1 MGGETELIDAVAP
14 AAGGFYTLT
23 LHNALA
29 NAHAANTAVT
39 NANIVGIDHTVTV
52 EGDPNASPASVPN
65 VEVWS
70 GTTQVVLQNLNV
82 SQLTLVTGSSQ
93 TELANSTVNF
103 VHELGGGTGNGQNV
117 FTGNTVTALGFI
129 SLTGNTP
136 GTATNDKVV
145 DNSLIGGANILLQD
159 DDGALLQGN
168 AFTGQPQNGVALSID
183 DSQHVTV
190 MQNRFALPG
199 GRLNKALRVEFVA
212 QTTNVTILNNVISTN
227 GLGTGIFLNVGNAAD
242 FSALVQ
248 GNDLRGNVIGVDIAG
263 DGSGAGAVDL
273 GGGSA
278 GGLGTSAGG
287 NNFRTYLAANVAN
300 GVFAV
305 YLHNTGAAAAVNAQN
320 DIWSVA
326 DPTTVIKDGT
336 HNTNTANIGAIPGTG
351 SINIGTT
358 QLSADQQF
366 VQTLYNDFLQR
377 SGSVAELNGWV
388 AQFPALGR
396 TGVANAIIRS
406 DEALRRLV
414 DTFYEKFLN
423 RPADSAG
430 ETGWAQFLESGGT
443 EEQLMVDFLSSPEY
457 YAHATALIGSP
468 NPDGNFIET
477 IYEQLLG
484 RPGSAAEISN
494 WLASLPGL
502 NRGGVATFTVN
513 STEARTDAVLQLYMN
528 LLHRT
533 TPPTAAELANWV
545 NSSLDF
551 LSIEVPLAS
560 SAEFY
565 NNG

>member
-1 MGGETELIDAVAP
+1 VGGETEPIDAVAP
-14 AAGGFYTLT
+14 AAGGFYALT
-23 LHNALA
+23 LHNPLA
-29 NAHAANTAVT
+29 NAHVASTAVT
-39 NANIVGIDHTVTV
+39 NANIVGIDNTVTV
-52 EGDPNASPASVPN
+52 EGDPNALPASVPN
-65 VEVWS
+65 LEVWS
-70 GTTQVVLQNLNV
+70 GTSQVVLQNLNV
-82 SQLTLVTGSSQ
+82 SQLTLGAGSSQ

-103 VHELGGGTGNGQNV
+103 VHELGGGAGNGQNT
-117 FTGNTVTALGFI
+117 FTGNTVTALGSI
-129 SLTGNTP
+129 NLTGNTP
-136 GTATNDKVV
+136 GTATGDKIA
-145 DNSLIGGANILLQD
+145 DNNLIGGASILLQD

-168 AFTGQPQNGVALSID
+168 TFTGQPQGGVALSIA

-190 MQNRFALPG
+190 MQNRFTLPG
-199 GRLNKALRVEFVA
+199 GRLDKAIRVQFVA
-212 QTTNVTILNNVISTN
+212 QPTSATILNNVISTS

-278 GGLGTSAGG
+278 GGLGASAGG
-287 NNFRTYLAANVAN
+287 NDFRSYLAANVAN
-300 GVFAV
+300 GVFAI
-305 YLHNTGAAAAVNAQN
+305 YLHNTGAAAAVSAQN
-320 DIWSVA
+320 NIWSVA
-326 DPTTVIKDGT
+326 DPSTVIKDGT
-336 HNTNTANIGAIPGTG
+336 HNTNTANIAAIPGAG
-351 SINIGTT
+351 AIAVGAT

-388 AQFPALGR
+388 AQFPTLGR
-396 TGVANAIIRS
+396 TGVANAIVRS

-414 DTFYEKFLN
+414 DTFYQKFLN

-430 ETGWAQFLESGGT
+430 ETGWAQFLEGGGT

-468 NPDGNFIET
+468 NPDGNFIAAM
-477 IYEQLLG
+477 YEQLLG
-484 RPGSAAEISN
+484 RPGTAAEISN
-494 WLASLPGL
+494 WLAALPGL
-502 NRGGVATFTVN
+502 NRGGVATFIVN
-513 STEARTDAVLQLYMN
+513 ATEARTDAVLQLYMN

-533 TPPTAAELANWV
+533 TPPSAAELANWV